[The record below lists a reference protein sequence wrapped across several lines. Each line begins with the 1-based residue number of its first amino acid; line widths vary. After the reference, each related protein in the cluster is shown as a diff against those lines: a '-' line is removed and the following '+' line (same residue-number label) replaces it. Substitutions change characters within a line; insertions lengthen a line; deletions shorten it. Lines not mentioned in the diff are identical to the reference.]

1 MKTFESSGDV
11 LEYTA
16 PTGGVESGKAYLI
29 GSLLV
34 IAEAAVAQTLPFEGK
49 PVGVF
54 DLPKAPDDAFTE
66 GLKLYWDNSAKTLTT
81 TAGSNTLVG
90 VAMKPIVPAVVTL
103 ETDALAAD
111 LLIDG
116 LTLQI
121 LDFAQLATDNATVT
135 VTVNGITTVLTEGT
149 DWTAETDDETT
160 ATNLAAAIADVAGVK
175 AAAVDDT
182 VTVTPATGL
191 TATELTTGR
200 VRLDGAAR

>member
-1 MKTFESSGDV
+1 
-11 LEYTA
+11 
-16 PTGGVESGKAYLI
+16 
-29 GSLLV
+29 
-34 IAEAAVAQTLPFEGK
+34 
-49 PVGVF
+49 
-54 DLPKAPDDAFTE
+54 
-66 GLKLYWDNSAKTLTT
+66 
-81 TAGSNTLVG
+81 
-90 VAMKPIVPAVVTL
+90 MKPIVPAVVTL